1 MRRVRKTI
9 FKRSIAKVRPEAPA
23 DRTGQC
29 AGPKQQYEEEL
40 QLFIRFFDIQAFCIM
55 AFMMTMGISLRAFHL
70 VPDIFIAVFY
80 TGLGVSLLCAGILF
94 LVQFYLNIKEEK

>member
-1 MRRVRKTI
+1 GI
-9 FKRSIAKVRPEAPA
+9 FMKFVFYKMVQKHTNRIIS
-23 DRTGQC
+23 
-29 AGPKQQYEEEL
+29 YEEEL

-94 LVQFYLNIKEEK
+94 LVQFYLNIKEEE

>member
-1 MRRVRKTI
+1 
-9 FKRSIAKVRPEAPA
+9 
-23 DRTGQC
+23 
-29 AGPKQQYEEEL
+29 
-40 QLFIRFFDIQAFCIM
+40 M